1 MNKVDMLDAIN
12 EKKQQV
18 IDLVNADKL
27 DEAKEAKKS
36 SRPCRTNSTCLM
48 ISK

>member
-27 DEAKEAKKS
+27 DEAKE
-36 SRPCRTNSTCLM
+36 PCRTSSTCWM
-48 ISK
+48 ISRSKTK